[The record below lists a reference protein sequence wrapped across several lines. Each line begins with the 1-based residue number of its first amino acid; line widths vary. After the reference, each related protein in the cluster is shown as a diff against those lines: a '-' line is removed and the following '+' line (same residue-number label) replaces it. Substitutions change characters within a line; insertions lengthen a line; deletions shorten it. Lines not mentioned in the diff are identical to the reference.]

1 MWSVKFQLTKMEWKR
16 ICRVAGINYSVK
28 TCLHNCVQKMNQR
41 PAECMATTEVFSG
54 RKMAMQRDVTNLQRT
69 MISHILSLIMVLCV
83 VHIFH
88 LDIGCYSLLTNGDA
102 NHWIEPLVQPR
113 RETRWWLSWTV
124 CWITWPKIPPRR
136 RAEKH
141 VVHFKPD
148 ETHCMEILWIHMDSY
163 VATGI
168 NIWGTRLT
176 TTF

>member
-1 MWSVKFQLTKMEWKR
+1 MGWKR

-88 LDIGCYSLLTNGDA
+88 LDIGCYSLLTSINII
-102 NHWIEPLVQPR
+102 NKRRCEPLNR
-113 RETRWWLSWTV
+113 T
-124 CWITWPKIPPRR
+124 IGA
-136 RAEKH
+136 AEARNAVMTELDGLLDHLTKD
-141 VVHFKPD
+141 PA
-148 ETHCMEILWIHMDSY
+148 EASGRTAC
-163 VATGI
+163 
-168 NIWGTRLT
+168 GTLP
-176 TTF
+176 